1 MPTRFNDSSCG
12 KKNKGGV
19 LKHKGLEGVVII
31 LVIKALSGTPY
42 VTQFRFIVINNA
54 GLKKLTA
61 NLQL

>member
-1 MPTRFNDSSCG
+1 M
-12 KKNKGGV
+12 

-42 VTQFRFIVINNA
+42 VTQFRLIVINNA